1 MRLIQINWNPSD
13 QQLRQ
18 FGFVPMIALP
28 LAGWFWSG
36 VGTGAFCAA
45 IGAGVVTA
53 LVGLAQPRALK
64 PAFLALSVAAAPIGM
79 VVSELIL
86 LSVFFMVILP
96 TGIVL
101 RLLGRDL
108 LQRHFDRQASTYW
121 EPKKQPSG
129 PVSYL
134 RQW

>member
-1 MRLIQINWNPSD
+1 MRLIEINWNPSD

-18 FGFVPMIALP
+18 FGFVAMIALP
-28 LAGWFWSG
+28 LAGWYWSG

-45 IGAGVVTA
+45 IGAGVVAA

-64 PAFLALSVAAAPIGM
+64 PAFVALCVVTAPIGM
-79 VVSELIL
+79 VVSEMAMVL
-86 LSVFFMVILP
+86 VFLTVFLP
-96 TGIVL
+96 IGIVL
-101 RLLGRDL
+101 RLFGRDP
-108 LQRHFDRQASTYW
+108 LQRHIDRQASTYW
-121 EPKKQPSG
+121 EPKKQHSG